1 MSFFC
6 VPTCEKRDTGASADA
21 PVSQSYRSVFR
32 ALHPA
37 VTALL
42 GGKLLLQSRL
52 AVIQQ
57 QILVV
62 LEVPLTAVLGERD
75 SP

>member
-1 MSFFC
+1 M
-6 VPTCEKRDTGASADA
+6 
-21 PVSQSYRSVFR
+21 QIVFYFGLN
-32 ALHPA
+32 AA

-62 LEVPLTAVLGERD
+62 LKYRSQPFSVRNWWEAGFTVSSVTNTTI
-75 SP
+75 S

>member
-1 MSFFC
+1 M
-6 VPTCEKRDTGASADA
+6 
-21 PVSQSYRSVFR
+21 QIVFYFGLN
-32 ALHPA
+32 AA

-62 LEVPLTAVLGERD
+62 IELPLTAFLGEELLGSVIQRKLGD
-75 SP
+75 

>member
-1 MSFFC
+1 M
-6 VPTCEKRDTGASADA
+6 
-21 PVSQSYRSVFR
+21 QIVFYFGLN
-32 ALHPA
+32 AA

-57 QILVV
+57 QIL
-62 LEVPLTAVLGERD
+62 TADGASHSAR
-75 SP
+75 

>member
-1 MSFFC
+1 M
-6 VPTCEKRDTGASADA
+6 
-21 PVSQSYRSVFR
+21 QIVFYFGLN
-32 ALHPA
+32 AA

-62 LEVPLTAVLGERD
+62 LEVPLAAVFGDRKSTRLNSSHRCT
-75 SP
+75 SRMPSSA

>member
-1 MSFFC
+1 M
-6 VPTCEKRDTGASADA
+6 
-21 PVSQSYRSVFR
+21 QIVFYFGLN
-32 ALHPA
+32 AA

-42 GGKLLLQSRL
+42 GGKLLLQSGL

-62 LEVPLTAVLGERD
+62 LEVPLTAVLGEELVG
-75 SP
+75 SGIHVSSVTNTTIS